1 MVEDKNVKKG
11 DNISVLKQFRIDIYE
26 INIRKGPKQDFDSIG
41 VARAGET
48 ITISEQ
54 NGIWGKIANKPG
66 WVSLAYATEIGEIE
80 LPTTVEKIEEREK
93 TDTLIG
99 KTAKIKRHEVLP
111 NTEISS
117 IIPLKIIAVDEFGR
131 VKFNRF
137 RKYWVDVENIEI
149 IEED

>member
-26 INIRKGPKQDFDSIG
+26 IKIRKGPKQDFDSIG
-41 VARAGET
+41 VARGGEI

-54 NGIWGKIANKPG
+54 NGVWGKIANKPG

-80 LPTTVEKIEEREK
+80 IPTAVEKIEEKEIV
-93 TDTLIG
+93 DNLIG
-99 KTAKIKRHEVLP
+99 KTARIKQHEVLP

-117 IIPLKIIAVDEFGR
+117 VIPLKIIAVDELGR

-137 RKYWVDVENIEI
+137 RKYWIDTENIEV